1 MTRFSRRWLRRWTSF
16 IGRLGVHQ
24 NLAGFGQLTPPLFL
38 HDSQLLR
45 SEFGPKVVP
54 PQPLIKALP
63 ELFAAKQEPVR
74 EGVKKLAAR
83 HRTCN
88 LA

>member
-1 MTRFSRRWLRRWTSF
+1 MTRCSRRWLRRWTSC
-16 IGRLGVHQ
+16 IGRFGVHQ
-24 NLAGFGQLTPPLFL
+24 NLAGFGLFTPPVFL
-38 HDSQLLR
+38 RDFQLLR

-88 LA
+88 FA